1 MNVLKPTVLAAAA
14 LLAGIAH
21 ADEPAPNADKRA
33 LNLAVQRDGQ
43 RNQSAAAGVS
53 LAVGDSAWVQAG
65 VGQSRSRDAVSGTSY
80 KPKQVSVG
88 GGVAGKAWQAS
99 LNASQRRDGS
109 ALRQN
114 DVAAALD
121 WKPTD
126 NVNLGLDATHRN
138 ARARGTVAASGGGAA
153 TPVEQRV
160 KGSGVGVHAAVAVTQ
175 RLTVYGATQRNHYRT
190 TTTQTS
196 SNNGGLLA
204 GVPLLQNRVSAINRD
219 EAALDRSHQLGVTY
233 RVSEHVALNGEV
245 MQDKLH
251 DGGDLRSVQMKAAIN
266 AGAGW
271 TLTPGIG
278 RSRGPNGAGT
288 NYGLLGASYAW

>member
-1 MNVLKPTVLAAAA
+1 MKSPLLLATAL
-14 LLAGIAH
+14 LLAGLAQ

-33 LNLAVQRDGQ
+33 VNLAVQRDGQ
-43 RNQSAAAGVS
+43 RNQSAAAAVS
-53 LAVGDSAWVQAG
+53 LPVGDSAWVQAG
-65 VGQSRSRDAVSGTSY
+65 VGQSRNRDVASGTTV
-80 KPKQVSVG
+80 KPRQLSLG
-88 GGVAGKAWQAS
+88 GGVAGKRWQAS

-114 DVAAALD
+114 DVAAAVD

-126 NVNLGLDATHRN
+126 DVNVGIDATHRN

-160 KGSGVGVHAAVAVTQ
+160 KGSGVGVHGAVAVTS
-175 RLTVYGATQRNHYRT
+175 RLTVYGATMRNHYQT
-190 TTTQTS
+190 STTQATPGNS
-196 SNNGGLLA
+196 GLLA
-204 GVPLLQNRVSAINRD
+204 GVPLLHNRVTAINRD
-219 EAALDRSHQLGVTY
+219 EAALDRSHQLGATY
-233 RVSEHVALNGEV
+233 RVSETVALNGEV
-245 MQDKLH
+245 LQDKLH
-251 DGGDLRSVQMKAAIN
+251 DGGNLRSVQMKAAIS

-278 RSRGPNGAGT
+278 RSRGPNGEGS